1 MGRVLLWAAPAA
13 DNGGKPMNDVTKTV
27 RDTGV
32 DIKENLRK
40 ADGHESLGDKVAN
53 VGDRLGN
60 AVKDAGDDLHEGAD
74 KLSRDASYEQ
84 GRADELNRSR

>member
-1 MGRVLLWAAPAA
+1 
-13 DNGGKPMNDVTKTV
+13 MNDVTKTV

>member
-1 MGRVLLWAAPAA
+1 
-13 DNGGKPMNDVTKTV
+13 MNDIAKTV
-27 RDTGV
+27 RDTGA

-53 VGDRLGN
+53 AGDRVGN
-60 AVKDAGDDLHEGAD
+60 AVKEAGDELHEGAD
-74 KLSRDASYEQ
+74 RLSRDASYEQ